1 MKIKNL
7 IYIPIIILFF
17 FIINKAFTE
26 YNYTNTYYNNEQ
38 NIYVAQPIPLSY
50 KSKQEIYNIR
60 KNAVKKSIFNYDYYE
75 PSNEVFGQ
83 IEDEN
88 HGLV

>member
-1 MKIKNL
+1 MNK
-7 IYIPIIILFF
+7 IYI
-17 FIINKAFTE
+17 
-26 YNYTNTYYNNEQ
+26 
-38 NIYVAQPIPLSY
+38 AQPIPLSY